1 MQVLRDVRKALDEA
15 ADWLLH
21 TDEGDIHTETGW
33 ASDELLEAIAKDAAE
48 RVHKNG
54 GCVPQLA
61 YAPILFALQDG
72 FAKHKGPQS

>member
-33 ASDELLEAIAKDAAE
+33 ASDELLEAWKKCQAAIEALDAA
-48 RVHKNG
+48 
-54 GCVPQLA
+54 LA
-61 YAPILFALQDG
+61 A
-72 FAKHKGPQS
+72 